1 MTHPAIL
8 SVDVGT
14 SALKAVL
21 YSADGRA
28 LALSA
33 QSYRYQTP
41 QPGRAEAN
49 PADWWNALLA
59 ALTKLRAA
67 GFELQRVQAIGLT
80 GQMHTAVLLNE
91 AGRVLPPTILWL
103 DRRAAAESAE
113 LQAALHLPPDQLNAA
128 CTLPKLLWLARHRPE
143 IAAQTRALL
152 WPKDYLRY
160 RLTGQRLTD
169 ITDAA
174 GAGLLNWDTR
184 TWALDRLALTGLP
197 PAVLPALRQPGDD
210 AGALN
215 PSAAGELGLSP
226 GAKVIVGAG
235 DVIAL
240 LGGAPPKIGR
250 FGASLGSSGMISSL
264 IPDSL
269 AVDDPQ
275 RRMYVYPFLPY
286 RLLNGV
292 LSGSGASLDWAR
304 RAFYDDESPLSPEEA
319 ATAAGSV
326 APGAEGLFFLPFLN
340 GERSPYWNNALRGGF
355 YGLNSRHNRAHMLRA
370 VMEGVAYSLRHL
382 MEISREL
389 GAPVQ
394 EIALSGGAA
403 NSAFWAQLISDVCQR
418 PLLVFGGQ
426 ESVTRPLYAYCAAA
440 LDANDSFDAALRR
453 TFEAPRCLKPRGQ
466 LAEVYAAGYRRY
478 RLLADFAAEKLSK
491 EH

>member
-1 MTHPAIL
+1 MTLPVIL
-8 SVDVGT
+8 SVDIGT
-14 SALKAVL
+14 STLKAVL
-21 YSADGRA
+21 YSADGRV

-41 QPGRAEAN
+41 QPGWAEAA
-49 PADWWNALLA
+49 PADWWNALTA
-59 ALTKLRAA
+59 ALTELQTAVD
-67 GFELQRVQAIGLT
+67 LQRVQAIGLT
-80 GQMHTAVLLNE
+80 GQMHTAVLLDK

-113 LQAALHLPPDQLNAA
+113 LQARLNLPPDQFNSTY
-128 CTLPKLLWLARHRPE
+128 TLPKLLWLARRRPE
-143 IAAQTRALL
+143 IPAQTRALL

-169 ITDAA
+169 VTDAA

-184 TWALDRLALTGLP
+184 TWALDRLALTGLSA
-197 PAVLPALRQPGDD
+197 AVLPALRQPGDD

-215 PSAAGELGLSP
+215 PSAAAELGVSP
-226 GAKVIVGAG
+226 QAKVIVGAG

-240 LGGAPPKIGR
+240 LGGAPPKVGR
-250 FGASLGSSGMISSL
+250 FSASLGSSGMISSL
-264 IPDSL
+264 IPASL
-269 AVDDPQ
+269 TVDDPQ
-275 RRMYVYPFLPY
+275 RRLYVYPFLPY

-304 RAFYDDESPLSPEEA
+304 RAFYDDQAPLSAKEA
-319 ATAAGSV
+319 AEIASRV

-340 GERSPYWNNALRGGF
+340 GERSPYWNDSLRGAF
-355 YGLNSRHNRAHMLRA
+355 YGLSFRHNRAYMLRA

-382 MEISREL
+382 MEIAAEL
-389 GAPVQ
+389 GAPAQ

-403 NSAFWAQLISDVCQR
+403 NSPFWAQLIADVCQR
-418 PLLVFGGQ
+418 PLLIFGEQ

-440 LDANDSFDAALRR
+440 LNSDDSFDAALRR
-453 TFEAPRCLKPRGQ
+453 TFNRPRRLEPRLQ
-466 LAEVYAAGYRRY
+466 LAKIYAAGYRRY
-478 RLLADFAAEKLSK
+478 RLLADFAAEKLAK